1 MKQELDNLYKETV
14 VRMLKVLL
22 IISAMGIEQTME
34 FPDMETCLEVRSS
47 IMMQNENA
55 EVLCIPA
62 GAEDLT
68 MKRMDR
74 FFDKF
79 MEMVER
85 LEHRELYEDLGENL
99 NIDELE

>member
-1 MKQELDNLYKETV
+1 
-14 VRMLKVLL
+14 MLKVLL
-22 IISAMGIEQTME
+22 IISVMGMEQTME

-55 EVLCIPA
+55 EALCIPA
-62 GAEDLT
+62 GAEDLA

-79 MEMVER
+79 IEIVER
-85 LEHRELYEDLGENL
+85 LENRDFDPYLEENL
-99 NIDELE
+99 EIDELE

>member
-1 MKQELDNLYKETV
+1 
-14 VRMLKVLL
+14 MLKVLL
-22 IISAMGIEQTME
+22 IISAMGMEQTME

-85 LEHRELYEDLGENL
+85 LEHRQLYEDLGETL
-99 NIDELE
+99 DLDELE

>member
-1 MKQELDNLYKETV
+1 
-14 VRMLKVLL
+14 
-22 IISAMGIEQTME
+22 MGMEQTME
-34 FPDMETCLEVRSS
+34 FPDMETCLEDRSS

-85 LEHRELYEDLGENL
+85 LEHRQLYEDLGENL

>member
-1 MKQELDNLYKETV
+1 
-14 VRMLKVLL
+14 
-22 IISAMGIEQTME
+22 MGIEQTME

-47 IMMQNENA
+47 ILEQNENA

-68 MKRMDR
+68 MKKMDM

-79 MEMVER
+79 MEMLDR
-85 LEHRELYEDLGENL
+85 LEYRNYDPYLDEELLDGFITPDLE
-99 NIDELE
+99 ELE

>member
-1 MKQELDNLYKETV
+1 M
-14 VRMLKVLL
+14 MLKVLL

-85 LEHRELYEDLGENL
+85 LEHRQLYEDLGENL

>member
-1 MKQELDNLYKETV
+1 
-14 VRMLKVLL
+14 MLKVLL

-47 IMMQNENA
+47 VVAQSENVEA
-55 EVLCIPA
+55 LCIPA

-68 MKRMDR
+68 LKRMDM

-79 MEMVER
+79 MEMLDR
-85 LEHRELYEDLGENL
+85 LEYRDYDIGFRR
-99 NIDELE
+99 

>member
-1 MKQELDNLYKETV
+1 M
-14 VRMLKVLL
+14 MLKVLL

-47 IMMQNENA
+47 VVAQSENVEA
-55 EVLCIPA
+55 LCIPA

-85 LEHRELYEDLGENL
+85 LEYRELYKDLGEHP
-99 NIDELE
+99 ELEEFE

>member
-1 MKQELDNLYKETV
+1 
-14 VRMLKVLL
+14 MLKVLL
-22 IISAMGIEQTME
+22 IISAMGMEQTME

-79 MEMVER
+79 MEMMLR
-85 LEHRELYEDLGENL
+85 LEDRDYYDEMGE
-99 NIDELE
+99 IDGIPELE

>member
-1 MKQELDNLYKETV
+1 M
-14 VRMLKVLL
+14 
-22 IISAMGIEQTME
+22 EQTME

-85 LEHRELYEDLGENL
+85 LEHRQLYEDLGENL

>member
-1 MKQELDNLYKETV
+1 
-14 VRMLKVLL
+14 MLKVLL
-22 IISAMGIEQTME
+22 IISAMGMEQTME

-85 LEHRELYEDLGENL
+85 LEHRQLYEDLGENL
-99 NIDELE
+99 DIDELE

>member
-1 MKQELDNLYKETV
+1 
-14 VRMLKVLL
+14 MLKVLL

-55 EVLCIPA
+55 EALCIPA

-85 LEHRELYEDLGENL
+85 LEHRHLYEDLGETL
-99 NIDELE
+99 D

>member
-1 MKQELDNLYKETV
+1 
-14 VRMLKVLL
+14 MLKVLL
-22 IISAMGIEQTME
+22 IISAMGMEQTME

-55 EVLCIPA
+55 EALCIPA

-85 LEHRELYEDLGENL
+85 LEHRQLYEDLGETL
-99 NIDELE
+99 DLDELE

>member
-1 MKQELDNLYKETV
+1 
-14 VRMLKVLL
+14 MLKVLL
-22 IISAMGIEQTME
+22 IISAMGMEQTIE

-85 LEHRELYEDLGENL
+85 LEHRQLYEDLGENL
-99 NIDELE
+99 DIDELE

>member
-1 MKQELDNLYKETV
+1 
-14 VRMLKVLL
+14 
-22 IISAMGIEQTME
+22 MGIEQTME

-85 LEHRELYEDLGENL
+85 LEHRQLYEDLCENL

>member
-1 MKQELDNLYKETV
+1 MI
-14 VRMLKVLL
+14 KVLL
-22 IISAMGIEQTME
+22 IIIAMGTEHTME

-55 EVLCIPA
+55 EALCIPA
-62 GAEDLT
+62 GAEDLA

-79 MEMVER
+79 IEIVER
-85 LEHRELYEDLGENL
+85 LENRDFDPYLEENL
-99 NIDELE
+99 EIDELE

>member
-1 MKQELDNLYKETV
+1 
-14 VRMLKVLL
+14 
-22 IISAMGIEQTME
+22 MGMEQTME

-55 EVLCIPA
+55 EVLRIPA

-85 LEHRELYEDLGENL
+85 LEHRQLYEDLGENL
-99 NIDELE
+99 DIDELE

>member
-1 MKQELDNLYKETV
+1 
-14 VRMLKVLL
+14 
-22 IISAMGIEQTME
+22 MGIEQTME

-47 IMMQNENA
+47 ILEQNENA

-68 MKRMDR
+68 MKRMDM

-79 MEMVER
+79 MEMLDR
-85 LEHRELYEDLGENL
+85 LEYRDYDPYLDEELLDGFITPDLE
-99 NIDELE
+99 ELE

>member
-1 MKQELDNLYKETV
+1 MI
-14 VRMLKVLL
+14 KVLL
-22 IISAMGIEQTME
+22 IISAMGMEQTME

-55 EVLCIPA
+55 EALCIPA
-62 GAEDLT
+62 GAEDLA

-79 MEMVER
+79 IEIVER
-85 LEHRELYEDLGENL
+85 LENRDFDPYLEENL
-99 NIDELE
+99 EIDELE

>member
-1 MKQELDNLYKETV
+1 
-14 VRMLKVLL
+14 MLKVLL

-55 EVLCIPA
+55 EALCIPA

-68 MKRMDR
+68 LKRMDM

-79 MEMVER
+79 MEMLDR
-85 LEHRELYEDLGENL
+85 LEYRDYDPYLDEELLDGFITPDLE
-99 NIDELE
+99 ELE

>member
-1 MKQELDNLYKETV
+1 
-14 VRMLKVLL
+14 MLKVLL
-22 IISAMGIEQTME
+22 IISAMGMEQTME

-85 LEHRELYEDLGENL
+85 LEHRQLYEDLGENL
-99 NIDELE
+99 KIDELE

>member
-1 MKQELDNLYKETV
+1 
-14 VRMLKVLL
+14 MLKVLL

-47 IMMQNENA
+47 VVAQSENVEA
-55 EVLCIPA
+55 LCIPA

-68 MKRMDR
+68 LKRMDM

-79 MEMVER
+79 MEMLDR
-85 LEHRELYEDLGENL
+85 LEYRDYVPYLDEELLDGFITPDLE
-99 NIDELE
+99 ELE

>member
-1 MKQELDNLYKETV
+1 
-14 VRMLKVLL
+14 MLKVLL

-55 EVLCIPA
+55 EALCIPA

-74 FFDKF
+74 FFEKF

-85 LEHRELYEDLGENL
+85 LEHRQLYEDLGETL
-99 NIDELE
+99 DLDELE

>member
-1 MKQELDNLYKETV
+1 
-14 VRMLKVLL
+14 
-22 IISAMGIEQTME
+22 MGIEQTME

-55 EVLCIPA
+55 EALCIPA

-68 MKRMDR
+68 MKRMDM

-79 MEMVER
+79 MEMLDR
-85 LEHRELYEDLGENL
+85 LEYRDYDPYLDEELLDGFITPDLE
-99 NIDELE
+99 ELE

>member
-1 MKQELDNLYKETV
+1 
-14 VRMLKVLL
+14 
-22 IISAMGIEQTME
+22 MGMEQTME

-85 LEHRELYEDLGENL
+85 LEHRQLYEDLGENID
-99 NIDELE
+99 IDELE

>member
-1 MKQELDNLYKETV
+1 
-14 VRMLKVLL
+14 MLKVLL

-85 LEHRELYEDLGENL
+85 LEHRQLYEDLGENL
-99 NIDELE
+99 DIDELE

>member
-1 MKQELDNLYKETV
+1 
-14 VRMLKVLL
+14 MLKVLL
-22 IISAMGIEQTME
+22 IISAMGMEQTME

-62 GAEDLT
+62 GVEDLT

-85 LEHRELYEDLGENL
+85 LEHRQLYEDLGENL

>member
-1 MKQELDNLYKETV
+1 
-14 VRMLKVLL
+14 
-22 IISAMGIEQTME
+22 MGMEQTME

-85 LEHRELYEDLGENL
+85 LEHRQLYEDLGENL